1 MVVGEQHLALPMIV
15 VLERHNAHQYRHL
28 IDEMFRLR
36 ARVFR
41 DRLNWDVEVT
51 DGKERD
57 RYDDEQPVYI
67 IHSDN
72 GGREVKGSLR
82 LLPTTGPTLLA
93 DIFSDTLPDAV
104 NLSAPSIW
112 ECTRFCLDDNLLELG
127 REDEMLFASA
137 ALLEAVGDVALRAGI
152 EAIIGNFDEPM
163 LRLYRR
169 IGCEVEVLG
178 STLRYDRPV
187 YLGIHPISEPIVRR
201 IKARLNRARL
211 AFVAARGMA
220 A

>member
-1 MVVGEQHLALPMIV
+1 MIV
-15 VLERHNAHQYRHL
+15 VLEQHNAHQYQHL

-41 DRLNWDVEVT
+41 DRLNWDVAVT

-67 IHSDN
+67 IHSDHAA
-72 GGREVKGSLR
+72 RQVKGSLR
-82 LLPTTGPTLLA
+82 LLPTTGATLLA

-112 ECTRFCLDDNLLELG
+112 ECTRFCLDDNLFERG

-137 ALLEAVGDVALRAGI
+137 VLIEAVGDVALRAGV
-152 EAIIGNFDEPM
+152 EAIVGNFDEPM

-178 STLRYDRPV
+178 STFRYGRPV
-187 YLGIHPISEPIVRR
+187 YLGLHPISESIVRR
-201 IKARLNRARL
+201 IKARLKKAQL
-211 AFVAARGMA
+211 GFGTAPEMA

>member
-1 MVVGEQHLALPMIV
+1 MIV
-15 VLERHNAHQYRHL
+15 VLEQHNAHQYQHL
-28 IDEMFRLR
+28 LDEMFRLR

-67 IHSDN
+67 IHSDD
-72 GGREVKGSLR
+72 GARQVKGSLR
-82 LLPTTGPTLLA
+82 LLPTTGATLLA

-112 ECTRFCLDDNLLELG
+112 ECTRFCLDDDLLARG

-137 ALLEAVGDVALRAGI
+137 VLIEAVGDVALRAGV
-152 EAIIGNFDEPM
+152 EAIVGNFDEPM

-169 IGCEVEVLG
+169 VGCEVEVLG
-178 STLRYDRPV
+178 STYRYGRPV
-187 YLGIHPISEPIVRR
+187 YLGLHPISEAIVRR
-201 IKARLNRARL
+201 IKARLKKAQL
-211 AFVAARGMA
+211 GFGAAREMA

>member
-1 MVVGEQHLALPMIV
+1 MIV
-15 VLERHNAHQYRHL
+15 VLEQHNADQYRHL

-36 ARVFR
+36 ARIFR

-67 IHSDN
+67 IYCDN
-72 GGREVKGSLR
+72 GARVVKGSLR

-104 NLSAPSIW
+104 NLTAPSIW
-112 ECTRFCLDDNLLELG
+112 ECTRFCLDDNLWEGG

-137 ALLEAVGDVALRAGI
+137 ALIEAVGDVALRAGI

-169 IGCEVEVLG
+169 VGCEVEVLG
-178 STLRYDRPV
+178 STSRYGRPV
-187 YLGIHPISEPIVRR
+187 YLGLHPISEPIVRR
-201 IKARLNRARL
+201 IKARLNKARS
-211 AFVAARGMA
+211 AFVAAREVA